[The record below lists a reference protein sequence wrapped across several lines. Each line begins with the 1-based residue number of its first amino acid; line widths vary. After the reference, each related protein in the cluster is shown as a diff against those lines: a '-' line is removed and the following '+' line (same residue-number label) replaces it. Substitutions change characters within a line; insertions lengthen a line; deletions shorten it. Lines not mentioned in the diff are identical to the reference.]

1 MNDLMRADL
10 LSLRPELWLVGGI
23 VAALLADLVT
33 RGRRRELSGVLC
45 LLAAVGACWAAWPG
59 LAVRVTDAEAAAP
72 TRVLGLLSH
81 DGLADFFRLLVI
93 SATGVV
99 ILHALVFRGLDEES
113 RPEFFPML
121 LAAALGG
128 CLLVSTDNLLML
140 VLGMEMLSLPSYLLA
155 GWQKR
160 ERRSSEAALKYLVYG
175 ALASALMVF
184 GISLFYGLSGSLWM
198 SDVAQG
204 LADAWMTHGLAQR
217 TTVVFSAVLVMAGV
231 GFKIAAFPFHFWA
244 PDVYEGSPT
253 PVTTLLAVA
262 SKAAGFGLLVRVVG
276 GVFLST
282 RPAFNADWG
291 HRFSTLIAVLS
302 AVTMTY
308 GNVTA
313 VLQRN
318 VKRLLAYSSI
328 SHAGYLLMGVAVMT
342 HWDSEAGAFTWTAG
356 LQPLLFY
363 LVTYYLATLGAF
375 ACVMA
380 LANRYGAEDT
390 DDYNGLGWSS
400 PWIAG
405 ALVFF
410 LASLTGLPPTAGFM
424 GKWMLF
430 QATLDGGLGWLA
442 VVAAL
447 NSVVA
452 LFYYFK
458 LARALLLRGEG
469 AKEPGVVARGVLPAL
484 AAASI
489 AVLFAATLWFGVGG
503 SGMNSRVGDGV
514 DSLLN
519 WATAAGN

>member
-1 MNDLMRADL
+1 MNELLAADL
-10 LSLRPELWLVGGI
+10 AALRPEIWLTGGI

-33 RGRRRELSGVLC
+33 RGRRRSLSGVLC
-45 LLAAVGACWAAWPG
+45 LLATVAACWAAWTPFSG
-59 LAVRVTDAEAAAP
+59 HVATAGAEP
-72 TRVLGLLSH
+72 VRVLGLLSH
-81 DGLADFFRLLVI
+81 DGLADFFRLFVI
-93 SATGVV
+93 SATGLVV
-99 ILHALVFRGLDEES
+99 LHALVFRGLDEDS
-113 RPEFFPML
+113 RPEFFPLL

-128 CLLVSTDNLLML
+128 CLVVSTDHLLML

-175 ALASALMVF
+175 ALASGLMVF
-184 GISLFYGLSGSLWM
+184 GFSLMYGLTGSLWM

-204 LADAWMTHGLAQR
+204 LAETWTSGDKFQQ
-217 TTVVFSAVLVMAGV
+217 TTVVFAAVLVMAGV
-231 GFKIAAFPFHFWA
+231 GFKVAAFPIHFWA
-244 PDVYEGSPT
+244 PDVYEGAPT

-262 SKAAGFGLLVRVVG
+262 SKAAGFGLLVRLVG
-276 GVFLST
+276 GVFLSSD
-282 RPAFNADWG
+282 PDFNADWCR
-291 HRFSTLIAVLS
+291 RFSPLMAVLA

-308 GNVTA
+308 GNITA

-342 HWDSEAGAFTWTAG
+342 HWDRKAGAFTWGDG

-405 ALVFF
+405 ALVWF

-430 QATLDGGLGWLA
+430 QSTLDGGLAWLA

-458 LARALLLRGEG
+458 LARALFLRGEPNTE
-469 AKEPGVVARGVLPAL
+469 AGVASRGVLPAL
-484 AAASI
+484 AAGSMALL
-489 AVLFAATLWFGVGG
+489 AFATLWFGVGG
-503 SGMNSRVGDGV
+503 SGIDT
-514 DSLLN
+514 LLG
-519 WATAAGN
+519 WATAAGS

>member
-1 MNDLMRADL
+1 MTPELAADL
-10 LSLRPELWLVGGI
+10 RALSPELWLTGGI
-23 VAALLADLVT
+23 MAALLADLVWRR
-33 RGRRRELSGVLC
+33 RGRTLVGALC
-45 LLAAVGACWAAWPG
+45 LLACAGAVWTLAGDAASR
-59 LAVRVTDAEAAAP
+59 LAAGEGEPTQPFRVM
-72 TRVLGLLSH
+72 GLLAH
-81 DGLADFFRLLVI
+81 DGLADFFRLLI
-93 SATGVV
+93 IAGTGIVV
-99 ILHALVFRGLDEES
+99 LHAMVFRGLEEEA
-113 RPEFFPML
+113 RGEFLPML

-128 CLLVSTDNLLML
+128 CLLVSTDHLLML

-155 GWQKR
+155 GWQKK

-184 GISLFYGLSGSLWM
+184 GFSILFGLSGGLRL
-198 SDVAQG
+198 SDVAI
-204 LADAWMTHGLAQR
+204 
-217 TTVVFSAVLVMAGV
+217 TVVTNWESGDLLRSTAVVFAMVLVFAGL
-231 GFKIAAFPFHFWA
+231 GFKISAFPFHFWA

-262 SKAAGFGLLVRVVG
+262 SKAAGFGVLVRFVD
-276 GVFLST
+276 GVFLAPSAVSVDWT
-282 RPAFNADWG
+282 RN
-291 HRFSTLIAVLS
+291 FSDLIAVLA

-328 SHAGYLLMGVAVMT
+328 SHAGYLLMGLAVMT
-342 HWDSEAGAFTWTAG
+342 RWQGEQFSFGAG
-356 LQPLLFY
+356 LESLLFY

-400 PWIAG
+400 PWIGG
-405 ALVFF
+405 ALVIF
-410 LASLTGLPPTAGFM
+410 LASLTGLPPTAGFL
-424 GKWMLF
+424 GKLKLF
-430 QATLDGGLGWLA
+430 EASLDGGLAWLA

-458 LARALLLRGEG
+458 LARALFLRGEATAETG
-469 AKEPGVVARGVLPAL
+469 VPVRGVVPAL

-489 AVLFAATLWFGVGG
+489 ALLAAATFWYGIGG
-503 SGMNSRVGDGV
+503 PGI
-514 DSLLN
+514 DSLLR
-519 WATAAGN
+519 WIDAAGGLT

>member
-1 MNDLMRADL
+1 MTPEMAADL
-10 LSLRPELWLVGGI
+10 RALAPELWLTGALC
-23 VAALLADLVT
+23 AALLADLIF
-33 RGRRRELSGVLC
+33 GRRARQLPALLC
-45 LLAAVGACWAAWPG
+45 LLGTVGALWVLTGDFGDRLSTAAGGAACWPE
-59 LAVRVTDAEAAAP
+59 RP
-72 TRVLGLLSH
+72 YRVLGLLAH

-93 SATGVV
+93 SATGLVV
-99 ILHALVFRGLDEES
+99 LHGMVFRQLEEDS
-113 RPEFFPML
+113 RGEFSPLL

-128 CLLVSTDNLLML
+128 CLLVATDHLLML
-140 VLGMEMLSLPSYLLA
+140 LLGMEMLSLPSYLLA
-155 GWQKR
+155 GWQRR

-175 ALASALMVF
+175 ALASGLMVF
-184 GISLFYGLSGSLWM
+184 GFSLLFGLSGSLRL
-198 SDVAQG
+198 SDVAVAVVENWESTD
-204 LADAWMTHGLAQR
+204 LARNTAVAFASVLA
-217 TTVVFSAVLVMAGV
+217 LAGM
-231 GFKIAAFPFHFWA
+231 GFKVAIFPFHFWA

-262 SKAAGFGLLVRVVG
+262 SKAAGFGLLVRFVD
-276 GVFLST
+276 GVFLSS
-282 RPAFNADWG
+282 ASVDWMNG
-291 HRFSTLIAVLS
+291 FSQLIAVLA

-342 HWDSEAGAFTWTAG
+342 RWVTVDGQSGFTTPTGVHA
-356 LQPLLFY
+356 LLFY

-400 PWIAG
+400 PWIGA
-405 ALVFF
+405 ALVLF
-410 LASLTGLPPTAGFM
+410 LASLTGLPPTAGFT
-424 GKWMLF
+424 GKLMLF
-430 QATLDGGLGWLA
+430 QAAFDGDLAWLA

-458 LARALLLRGEG
+458 LARALFLRGEG
-469 AKEPGVVARGVLPAL
+469 GAELAAPGRGLAPAC
-484 AAASI
+484 AAASVI
-489 AVLFAATLWFGVGG
+489 GLGAATLWFGVGPG
-503 SGMNSRVGDGV
+503 I
-514 DSLLN
+514 DSLMG
-519 WATAAGN
+519 WVAVAGSAGG

>member
-1 MNDLMRADL
+1 MTPELTADL
-10 LSLRPELWLVGGI
+10 RALAPELWLAGGI
-23 VAALLADLVT
+23 AAALVADLVWGR
-33 RGRRRELSGVLC
+33 RGRTLVGLLC
-45 LLAAVGACWAAWPG
+45 LTATAAALGTLAASASARLAAGAGDVTQPF
-59 LAVRVTDAEAAAP
+59 RVM
-72 TRVLGLLSH
+72 GLLAH
-81 DGLADFFRLLVI
+81 DGLSDFFRLLI
-93 SATGVV
+93 IGGTGLVV
-99 ILHALVFRGLDEES
+99 LHAMVFRGLDEES
-113 RPEFFPML
+113 RGEFLPML

-128 CLLVSTDNLLML
+128 CLLVSTDHLLML
-140 VLGMEMLSLPSYLLA
+140 LLGMEMLSLPSYLLA
-155 GWQKR
+155 GWQKK

-175 ALASALMVF
+175 ALASGLMVF
-184 GISLFYGLSGSLWM
+184 GFSILFGLSGGLRLG
-198 SDVAQG
+198 DVA
-204 LADAWMTHGLAQR
+204 LAVVGNWESGDILRSTA
-217 TTVVFSAVLVMAGV
+217 VVFSMVLVFVGL

-262 SKAAGFGLLVRVVG
+262 SKAAGFGVLVRFVD
-276 GVFLST
+276 GVFLAPSAVSVDWT
-282 RPAFNADWG
+282 RN
-291 HRFSTLIAVLS
+291 FSDLIAVLA

-342 HWDSEAGAFTWTAG
+342 RWQTEGEQGFTWGSG
-356 LQPLLFY
+356 LESLLFY
-363 LVTYYLATLGAF
+363 LVTYYIATLGAF

-400 PWIAG
+400 PWVGG
-405 ALVFF
+405 ALVVF

-424 GKWMLF
+424 GKLKLF
-430 QATLDGGLGWLA
+430 EASLDSGLAWLA

-458 LARALLLRGEG
+458 LARALFLRGGEG
-469 AKEPGVVARGVLPAL
+469 ASEPGIAPRGVVAAC

-489 AVLFAATLWFGVGG
+489 VLLVAATIWYGVGPG
-503 SGMNSRVGDGV
+503 I
-514 DSLLN
+514 DSLMG
-519 WATAAGN
+519 WIDAAGGLTS